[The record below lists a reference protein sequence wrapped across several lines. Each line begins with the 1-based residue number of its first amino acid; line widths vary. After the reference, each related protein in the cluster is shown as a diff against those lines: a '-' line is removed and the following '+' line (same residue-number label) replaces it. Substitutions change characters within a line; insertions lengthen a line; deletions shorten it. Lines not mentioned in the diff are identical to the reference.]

1 VAALRAK
8 EIPMKKRLTTR
19 LLGLA
24 LVAAFAL
31 TMVGCNATVGVGVS
45 VPVYGPYHGPW
56 GWGGGGVYVGVPIY
70 P

>member
-1 VAALRAK
+1 
-8 EIPMKKRLTTR
+8 MKKRLTTR

-45 VPVYGPYHGPW
+45 VPIGGPYYGPW
-56 GWGGGGVYVGVPIY
+56 GWGGGGVYVGVPVY